1 MAKQSPRQIPVPPM
15 TDVMYRAAVK
25 SAKTDEPL
33 DVVGVRYDRRADTVD
48 LTLRQ
53 GIIVRLPRLR
63 IRELADAKPA
73 DIAKIE
79 IQPGGEGISF
89 RSINVDIYVPGLLAD
104 ELGSLFAKAI
114 GRRSR
119 GHTSTA
125 KAVSSRANGRKGGR
139 PRKTAA

>member
-1 MAKQSPRQIPVPPM
+1 MAKKAPRQIPVPPM
-15 TDVMYRAAVK
+15 TDAMYHAAVK
-25 SAKTDEPL
+25 SAKCDEPL
-33 DVVGVRYDRRADTVD
+33 DVVRARYNRRADTVD

-53 GIIVRLPRLR
+53 GIVVRLPRLH

-73 DIAKIE
+73 DVAKIE
-79 IQPGGEGISF
+79 IQPGGDAISF
-89 RSINVDIYVPGLLAD
+89 RTINVDIYVPGLLAD

-119 GHTSTA
+119 GRTSAA
-125 KAVSSRANGRKGGR
+125 KATSSRANGLKGGR